1 MKIIE
6 QFSTSAKGDK
16 TEDLIVETPGFFG
29 VFDGVT
35 GVKADWLREGRT
47 MGQWGSFLAG
57 EALKELPPE
66 ATLENFAV
74 LATQKIAA
82 AKKSFGLGA
91 ADRLASTALILP
103 KRRPLEIWSIGDSHY
118 GYRLKDGSWHACV
131 QNKYYDS
138 VTTNYR
144 HVVITQEV
152 LDKGLPQTQEQRAAL
167 IKLGRSCIN
176 EALSKQMLWA
186 NHPDPA
192 EKLGFGVLTGTTVP
206 AHHRFM
212 HRLPDDTA
220 EVVLCS
226 DGLPEPMQTAA
237 AAKALL
243 AELRTADPLLLGK
256 NRLNFIGIKGFVQGD
271 GTIAAC
277 YDDVSYVRIAVL

>member
-6 QFSTSAKGDK
+6 SFSTSAKGDK
-16 TEDLIVETPGFFG
+16 TEDLIVETPGFYG

-35 GVKADWLREGRT
+35 GIKAEWLQEGRT

-57 EALKELPPE
+57 EALKELPPD
-66 ATLENFAV
+66 ATLENFAA
-74 LATQKIAA
+74 LASKKIAEA
-82 AKKSFGLGA
+82 RKSFGLTA
-91 ADRLASTALILP
+91 ADRLATTALILP
-103 KRRPLEIWSIGDSHY
+103 RRHPLEIWSIGDSHY
-118 GYRLKDGSWHACV
+118 GYRLKNGEWSGCV

-138 VTTNYR
+138 ITTNYR
-144 HVVITQEV
+144 HLVVTQEI
-152 LDKGLPQTQEQRAAL
+152 LDKGMPQTQEQRAAL

-206 AHHRFM
+206 AHHMFTY
-212 HRLPDDTA
+212 RLPDNTA

-226 DGLPEPMQTAA
+226 DGLPEPVETAA
-237 AAKALL
+237 DAKALL
-243 AELRTADPLLLGK
+243 AELLKTDPLLLGK
-256 NRLNFIGIKGFVQGD
+256 NRLNFVGIKCFVQGD
-271 GTIAAC
+271 GTVAGC
-277 YDDVSYVRIAVL
+277 YDDVSYLRIAV